1 MKISIK
7 YKVAKE
13 IIAINPKIDNILSDY
28 YNYDYRRTYRN
39 NEEGFEK
46 LHDDLIHI
54 DLINFDKKKIS
65 DFIDMVK
72 DLDQVPT
79 VTKNVLNLWLKNLNN
94 PREAKI
100 TSLNLLEKTLVTVFK
115 DNKRKWI
122 AKQNQDGMIVPYVVT
137 KVKFYNRTRG
147 EASYLAIS
155 LSYIFASKGSDW
167 RSESDAKKEK
177 KSLNISFYKEDIGEE
192 DEISFDEENGDEEV
206 KVKKQKGVSLQKL
219 LQQKGIFLIE
229 DKEIK
234 NFEDQ
239 LERAHELGRKI
250 GKMLFTNS
258 KVYSIPDSKNGYASW
273 RQLNQDTNVRSKLV
287 VDYIS
292 KDGAISNEKT
302 DQFGDVEVP
311 EHPYVFCYN
320 ISQYDYS
327 IVHVD
332 NLQDYIYDE
341 KIIEKLVLPKQKKK
355 ILSSLI
361 SNENN
366 FEDIV
371 SGKSGGIIILS
382 TGEPGVGK
390 TLTAEVY
397 SELMKKPLYSIQS
410 SQLGISVLDIESNL
424 NKILYRAEKWGAIL
438 LIDEA
443 DAYIYKRGN
452 DILQN
457 CIVGTFL
464 RLLEYY
470 NGVLFLTSNRPEII
484 DDAIMSR
491 VTLHIKFE
499 KPTEEEF
506 HQLWSILSENMS
518 LTLESN
524 LVDKLLTTYEIM
536 SGRDI
541 RNLLKNIKKCFS
553 ESSEVKFEM
562 IEELEDMLPFIE
574 RKNTF
579 LL

>member
-13 IIAINPKIDNILSDY
+13 IIALNPKIDNILSDY
-28 YNYDYRRTYRN
+28 YGYDYRRTYRN

-54 DLINFDKKKIS
+54 DLINFDKKKVS
-65 DFIDMVK
+65 DFIETVK

-94 PREAKI
+94 PKEARI

-115 DNKRKWI
+115 ENKRKWI
-122 AKQNQDGMIVPYVVT
+122 AKQNQDEMLTPYAVT
-137 KVKFYNRTRG
+137 KVKFYSRTRE
-147 EASYLAIS
+147 EASYLCIS
-155 LSYIFASKGSDW
+155 LSYIFVSKGDRWNSDGDVK
-167 RSESDAKKEK
+167 RER
-177 KSLNISFYKEDIGEE
+177 KSLNINFYSEDIG
-192 DEISFDEENGDEEV
+192 DDDEETQSCDDNEEEV
-206 KVKKQKGVSLQKL
+206 KVKKPKGVSLQKL
-219 LQQKGIFLIE
+219 LQQKGIFLIG

-234 NFEDQ
+234 EFEDQ
-239 LERAHELGRKI
+239 SERAHELSRKV
-250 GKMLFTNS
+250 GKMLFTTS
-258 KVYSIPDSKNGYASW
+258 KVYSIPDSKNGYSSW
-273 RQLNQDTNVRSKLV
+273 RKLNQDTNVRSKLV

-292 KDGAISNEKT
+292 RDGVISNEKT
-302 DQFGDVEVP
+302 EQFGDVEVP

-327 IVHVD
+327 VVHID

-366 FEDIV
+366 FQDIV

-410 SQLGISVLDIESNL
+410 SQLGISVADIESNL

-499 KPTEEEF
+499 KPTEDEF

-518 LTLESN
+518 LTLEKD
-524 LVDKLLTTYEIM
+524 LVNKLLNKYEIM

-553 ESSEVKFEM
+553 ESSEVTIQM
-562 IEELEDMLPFIE
+562 VEELEDMLPFYKI
-574 RKNTF
+574 KI
-579 LL
+579 LIK